1 MRSAPAQRGRSPED
15 TATYGAEMPDAFP
28 RLRRDALRA
37 LAAGPFYRHTLLG
50 PVPADLRLKLNERW
64 PGDGKRGG
72 AILAGEIE
80 FSGELVRNPLPVWFP
95 PRAGPGWLAAWHGFG
110 WLAALIGVGAAARDP
125 ARALVQSWLAESVAW
140 HPIAWRSDVVATRIF
155 AWIVHFDEIAGR
167 EPDRPL
173 RRAMLA
179 SIARQVRHLARTA
192 AWELTG
198 GGRRPAGEGPR
209 GGRRRARGRGK
220 RLARVLRVLD
230 RELSVQ

>member
-80 FSGELVRNPLPVWFP
+80 FFGELVRNPVPVWFP
-95 PRAGPGWLAAWHGFG
+95 PHAGPGWLAQWHGFG
-110 WLAALIGVGAAARDP
+110 WLADLIGVGAAGRDP
-125 ARALVQSWLAESVAW
+125 ERALVQRWLIQINARCQA
-140 HPIAWRSDVVATRIF
+140 AWRPVGVAPTTLS
-155 AWIVHFDEIAGR
+155 WTQHF
-167 EPDRPL
+167 
-173 RRAMLA
+173 
-179 SIARQVRHLARTA
+179 VTLAR
-192 AWELTG
+192 W
-198 GGRRPAGEGPR
+198 
-209 GGRRRARGRGK
+209 
-220 RLARVLRVLD
+220 
-230 RELSVQ
+230 